1 LNNGCKQTHEA
12 LASYSLSDTGK
23 SPMSN
28 SYVLVIN
35 SGSSS
40 LKFAVIDSSSG
51 EALVTGLGECFGLPE
66 AVLGW
71 KYQGEKTEETITA
84 PDNHHQHAINRIVG
98 LMESLG
104 FTKDLVAVGHRIV
117 HGGEKFTSTVRI
129 DDEVLTEIENLS
141 DLAPL
146 HNPAGAKGI
155 RAAIQ
160 AFPSLPQFAV
170 FDTAFHQTMPQ
181 KAFTGAISHE
191 LYEKYGI
198 RRYGFHGTSHYFVS
212 REAAK
217 MLDKSIDESNF
228 ITVHLGNGA
237 SVCAIRNGKSVDTS
251 MGFTPLAGLMMGTR
265 SGDLDPGIIEFLLKK
280 GWTQEEVFNTLNKKS
295 GFLGVSGLTSDARGI
310 LEAMAKGH
318 EGAKLAFEVFT
329 YRVAKYIGSYLIPLD
344 SLDAIIFTGGIGENS
359 LDIRREILSNLK
371 LLGFVED
378 AKGNEAARFGN
389 AGIIGKS
396 ELLNAVA
403 MVVPTNEE
411 LVIVSQSME
420 LLRQQ

>member
-1 LNNGCKQTHEA
+1 
-12 LASYSLSDTGK
+12 
-23 SPMSN
+23 MSN

-40 LKFAVIDSSSG
+40 LKFAVIDSQSG
-51 EALVTGLGECFGLPE
+51 DAIVSGLGECFGLPE
-66 AVLGW
+66 AVISW
-71 KYQGEKTEETITA
+71 KHDGEKTEEAITA
-84 PDNHHQHAINRIVG
+84 PDNHHQHAINRIVS
-98 LMESLG
+98 LIETLG
-104 FTKDLVAVGHRIV
+104 FTNNLVAVGHRIV

-129 DDEVLTEIENLS
+129 NDEVLAEIENLS

-155 RAAIQ
+155 KAAIV

-181 KAFTGAISHE
+181 KAFTGAISNE
-191 LYEKYGI
+191 LYKEYGI

-217 MLDKSIDESNF
+217 MLNKPIDESSF
-228 ITVHLGNGA
+228 ISVHLGNGA
-237 SVCAIRNGKSVDTS
+237 SVCAISNGQSVDTS

-280 GWTQEEVFNTLNKKS
+280 GWSHEKVFETLNKKS

-310 LEAMAKGH
+310 LEAMENGH

-329 YRVAKYIGSYLIPLD
+329 YRVAKYIGSYLIPLN
-344 SLDAIIFTGGIGENS
+344 SLDAVIFTGGIGENS
-359 LDIRREILSNLK
+359 LPIRSEILKNLK

-378 AKGNEAARFGN
+378 VKGNEEARFGN
-389 AGIIGKS
+389 AGVIAES
-396 ELLNAVA
+396 ELLGAVA
-403 MVVPTNEE
+403 MVIPTNEE
-411 LVIVSQSME
+411 FVIAQQSVE
-420 LLRQQ
+420 LL

>member
-1 LNNGCKQTHEA
+1 
-12 LASYSLSDTGK
+12 
-23 SPMSN
+23 MSN

-40 LKFAVIDSSSG
+40 LKFAVIDSLSG
-51 EALVTGLGECFGLPE
+51 DAIVSGLGECFGLPE
-66 AVLGW
+66 AVISW
-71 KYQGEKTEETITA
+71 KHDGEKTEEAITA
-84 PDNHHQHAINRIVG
+84 PDNHHQHAINRIVR
-98 LMESLG
+98 LIETLG
-104 FTKDLVAVGHRIV
+104 FTDNLVAVGHRIV

-129 DDEVLTEIENLS
+129 NDEVLTEIENLS

-155 RAAIQ
+155 KAAMV

-181 KAFTGAISHE
+181 KAFTGAISNE
-191 LYEKYGI
+191 LYKEYGI

-217 MLDKSIDESNF
+217 MLNKPIDESNF
-228 ITVHLGNGA
+228 ISVHLGNGA
-237 SVCAIRNGKSVDTS
+237 SVCAISNGQSVDTS

-280 GWTQEEVFNTLNKKS
+280 GWSHEKVFETLNKKS

-310 LEAMAKGH
+310 LEAMENGH

-329 YRVAKYIGSYLIPLD
+329 YRVAKYIGSYMIPLD
-344 SLDAIIFTGGIGENS
+344 SLDAVIFTGGIGENS
-359 LDIRREILSNLK
+359 LPIRREILNNLK

-378 AKGNEAARFGN
+378 EKGNEDARFGQSGVI
-389 AGIIGKS
+389 AKS
-396 ELLNAVA
+396 ELLGAVA
-403 MVVPTNEE
+403 MVIPTNEE
-411 LVIVSQSME
+411 WVIAQQSVE
-420 LLRQQ
+420 LL

>member
-1 LNNGCKQTHEA
+1 
-12 LASYSLSDTGK
+12 
-23 SPMSN
+23 MSN

-40 LKFAVIDSSSG
+40 LKFAVIDSQTG
-51 EALVTGLGECFGLPE
+51 EALISGLGECFGMPE
-66 AVLGW
+66 AVISW
-71 KYQGEKTEETITA
+71 KYQGEKTEEAITA
-84 PDNHHQHAINRIVG
+84 ADHHHQHAINRIVG

-104 FTKDLVAVGHRIV
+104 FAQDLVAVGHRIV

-129 DDEVLTEIENLS
+129 DEEVLAEIESLS

-155 RAAIQ
+155 QAAMA

-170 FDTAFHQTMPQ
+170 FDTAFHQTMPK

-191 LYEKYGI
+191 LYKQYGI
-198 RRYGFHGTSHYFVS
+198 RRYGFHGTSHYYVS

-217 MLDKSIDESNF
+217 MLNKPIVQASF
-228 ITVHLGNGA
+228 ISVHLGNGA
-237 SVCAIRNGKSVDTS
+237 SVCAISNGQSVDTS

-265 SGDLDPGIIEFLLKK
+265 SGDLDPGIIEFLMKK
-280 GWTQEEVFNTLNKKS
+280 GWSQEKVFETLNKKS

-310 LEAMAKGH
+310 LEAMENGH

-344 SLDAIIFTGGIGENS
+344 HLDAIIFTGGIGENS
-359 LDIRREILSNLK
+359 LPIRREILGNLK

-378 AKGNEAARFGN
+378 EKGNEAARFGK
-389 AGIIGKS
+389 AGIIAKS
-396 ELLNAVA
+396 ELLNAVV
-403 MVVPTNEE
+403 MVIPTNEE
-411 LVIVSQSME
+411 FVIAQQSVE
-420 LLRQQ
+420 LL